1 MVGTVN
7 INKATS
13 HKIHTE
19 LGISKT
25 KSHAIIEARKK
36 AGGQL
41 TVDDLRKVFKGN
53 PVFAEFL
60 LETGAID
67 FGSPWAPRKSAF
79 VRNHTEVSNQSPDCK
94 VVFHDET
101 NASSTHLA
109 SGANGVSS
117 DILGV
122 SQQATGLS
130 QPATSVSIIHEVTP
144 EADEWEWVY
153 IGNDDLYLWVTE
165 KDKNQAII
173 QYLSEQPPSKSI
185 ILLVRDKE
193 RVMGVA
199 NFLMEAGYLLVYCHE
214 GCTLSQNAE
223 MWDSFSKKRYPILV
237 ASLKSDALYSL
248 YDPSPKLPIWTSIIG
263 RLPQLNAGFC

>member
-1 MVGTVN
+1 MVVTVN

-25 KSHAIIEARKK
+25 KSHAIIEAHKK

-41 TVDDLRKVFKGN
+41 TVDDLKKVFKAN
-53 PVFAEFL
+53 PDFAEFL

-67 FGSPWAPRKSAF
+67 FGSPWAARKSAF
-79 VRNHTEVSNQSPDCK
+79 VCNHTEVSAQSPEPSLCKDDSSECK
-94 VVFHDET
+94 VVFLDET
-101 NASSTHLA
+101 NASSMYLA
-109 SGANGVSS
+109 SDVNGVSP
-117 DILGV
+117 DILEV

-130 QPATSVSIIHEVTP
+130 QPATSVSIIDEVTP

-165 KDKNQAII
+165 KDKSQAII
-173 QYLSEQPPSKSI
+173 QYLSEQPPTKSG

-193 RVMGVA
+193 CVMGVA
-199 NFLMEAGYLLVYCHE
+199 NFLMEAGYPLVYCHE
-214 GCTLSQNAE
+214 GRTLSQNAE

-248 YDPSPKLPIWTSIIG
+248 YDPHQIFPWGHL
-263 RLPQLNAGFC
+263 L

>member
-25 KSHAIIEARKK
+25 KSQAIIEARKK

-41 TVDDLRKVFKGN
+41 TVNDLRKVFKAN
-53 PVFAEFL
+53 PDFVEFL

-67 FGSPWAPRKSAF
+67 FGSPWAARKSAF
-79 VRNHTEVSNQSPDCK
+79 ICNHTEVSAQSPEPAPCKDDSSERK
-94 VVFHDET
+94 VVFHDKT

-109 SGANGVSS
+109 SDANGVSP
-117 DILGV
+117 DTLGV

-130 QPATSVSIIHEVTP
+130 PSATSVSIIDGVTP

-165 KDKNQAII
+165 KDKSQAII

-185 ILLVRDKE
+185 ILLVQDKE

-199 NFLMEAGYLLVYCHE
+199 NFLMEAGYPLVYCHE

-223 MWDSFSKKRYPILV
+223 MWNGFSKKRYPILV

-248 YDPSPKLPIWTSIIG
+248 YDHHQIFPWDIYYW
-263 RLPQLNAGFC
+263 

>member
-25 KSHAIIEARKK
+25 KSQAIIEARKK

-41 TVDDLRKVFKGN
+41 TIDDLRKVFKAN
-53 PVFAEFL
+53 PDFVEFL
-60 LETGAID
+60 LEVGAIE
-67 FGSPWAPRKSAF
+67 FGSPWVAGKSDA
-79 VRNHTEVSNQSPDCK
+79 
-94 VVFHDET
+94 

-109 SGANGVSS
+109 SDANRVPPHTHGA
-117 DILGV
+117 

-130 QPATSVSIIHEVTP
+130 QPATPVLVTGDATP
-144 EADEWEWVY
+144 EADEWKWVN
-153 IGNDDLYLWVTE
+153 ISDDGIFFWVTE

-173 QYLSEQPPSKSI
+173 QYLSESPSKAI
-185 ILLVRDKE
+185 VLLVRDKE

-199 NFLMEAGYLLVYCHE
+199 DHLVEAGYPLVYCHE
-214 GCTLSQNAE
+214 GRTSSQNAE
-223 MWDSFSKKRYPILV
+223 VWV
-237 ASLKSDALYSL
+237 V
-248 YDPSPKLPIWTSIIG
+248 SPRKDIPY
-263 RLPQLNAGFC
+263 